1 MEEES
6 ICIYY
11 EGIEI
16 QREYFWR
23 RRDSRGKF
31 LDWVDIEEQC
41 TRSNLGK
48 ESILLGKE
56 SNWKKN

>member
-1 MEEES
+1 MEEENIS
-6 ICIYY
+6 VYY
-11 EGIEI
+11 KGLEI

-31 LDWVDIEEQC
+31 LDWIDIEEQC

-48 ESILLGKE
+48 ESIVEELKE
-56 SNWKKN
+56 M